1 MTIASANINY
11 GYLQNE
17 SLGTV
22 SRKSL
27 LNSFASGT
35 WKNTCLDVLIYW
47 SYKPKKKAPSNV
59 SQEMSGNL
67 NAEKECF
74 YRLLL
79 S

>member
-1 MTIASANINY
+1 MSIISANINYDLNHSHMTIASANINY

-35 WKNTCLDVLIYW
+35 
-47 SYKPKKKAPSNV
+47 
-59 SQEMSGNL
+59 
-67 NAEKECF
+67 
-74 YRLLL
+74 
-79 S
+79 